1 MLQVRFDFRL
11 IFVFDLNL
19 FSISLFL
26 SPEYKE
32 ICESVKVKN
41 MLNQCMLRE
50 NGKNAFRSGAA
61 RQSSST

>member
-26 SPEYKE
+26 SPEYEE
-32 ICESVKVKN
+32 ICESV
-41 MLNQCMLRE
+41 
-50 NGKNAFRSGAA
+50 
-61 RQSSST
+61 